1 MRLLIF
7 YFLIILLAGC
17 QSNSHHEKR
26 VVSRAFYYWKSAVRL
41 SSFEKKETDSL
52 HANTIYLKF
61 FDVNWNSNTGKPAP
75 VAQVTIDDTSFLKT
89 KKIIPVVFIT
99 NECIFKLDSLQ
110 AIPLA
115 ENIYKLITDIIRINH
130 LSAINEIQID
140 CDWSSTT
147 KDKYFS
153 ILKKIRSLAA
163 PLTIS
168 ATIRLHQIKFILKS
182 GVPPVDRGLLMC
194 YNMGN
199 LKDPA
204 TLNSILETNELKK
217 YTGSLSTYPL
227 PLDIALPLF
236 EWKVLFR
243 NNIYKGLI
251 QTLPDS
257 LLTSSFTKK
266 EKNRITIL
274 KDTLLAGYD
283 LKKNDVLRNEKSDYP
298 EIIST
303 AEEIN
308 KLLLNNTLTVSLFHL
323 DSLTLSKYSTYE
335 LENIYSSF
343 R

>member
-1 MRLLIF
+1 M
-7 YFLIILLAGC
+7 
-17 QSNSHHEKR
+17 
-26 VVSRAFYYWKSAVRL
+26 
-41 SSFEKKETDSL
+41 
-52 HANTIYLKF
+52 
-61 FDVNWNSNTGKPAP
+61 
-75 VAQVTIDDTSFLKT
+75 
-89 KKIIPVVFIT
+89 
-99 NECIFKLDSLQ
+99 
-110 AIPLA
+110 
-115 ENIYKLITDIIRINH
+115 
-130 LSAINEIQID
+130 
-140 CDWSSTT
+140 
-147 KDKYFS
+147 
-153 ILKKIRSLAA
+153 
-163 PLTIS
+163 
-168 ATIRLHQIKFILKS
+168 
-182 GVPPVDRGLLMC
+182 PPVDRGLLMC